1 MNKTNLPT
9 LSRGSKGAYVKE
21 VQRILGLTQD
31 GDFGPIT
38 NSAVRDFQR
47 RERLDPDGVVGPK
60 TWTALILA
68 DEEEEAPEPTPT
80 ITGFSERTKSNL
92 NGLNGRFLDVL
103 TPFLHEATRVAAQHG
118 MRVDVI
124 AGLRTWD
131 QQAALYAKG
140 RTAPGAVVTNARP
153 GSSWHNFG
161 LAVDLG
167 LFQGRTY
174 VDSKDPR
181 KAESVYRE
189 IAEIAREYG
198 IEWGGNWRSF
208 KDTPHFEYHPGI
220 NLAEAARRLKAG
232 GYDVQK
238 VLV

>member
-9 LSRGSKGAYVKE
+9 LLRGSKGAYVKE
-21 VQRILGLTQD
+21 VQRILKLTQD

-38 NSAVRDFQR
+38 DRAVRGFQR

-60 TWTALILA
+60 TWSALLA
-68 DEEEEAPEPTPT
+68 SDEQAEDPVELSDPK
-80 ITGFSERTKSNL
+80 GFSERTKSNL
-92 NGLNGRFLDVL
+92 EGLNGKFLDVL
-103 TPFLHEATRVAAQHG
+103 LPFLHEAVKVAAKHG
-118 MRVDVI
+118 LSVEVI

-189 IAEIAREYG
+189 IAEVAREYG